1 MITETATVVA
11 VNGDRVTVS
20 ASVKTAC
27 GSCQAADD
35 CGTSAVAKAFSPKQ
49 QTFDLVSP
57 LPLKAG
63 DLVTLGIPEAHLLSA
78 SWMMYVVPLL
88 VLIGSA
94 LILTELTELHEL
106 QVFLASGGF
115 TWLAFQ
121 WVSNR
126 LQRRR
131 NGRYEPVIV
140 SKINHVSTQ
149 AEQ

>member
-63 DLVTLGIPEAHLLSA
+63 DLVTLGIPEAHLLSVQKTCLDPKRTDIQRGCML
-78 SWMMYVVPLL
+78 WNG
-88 VLIGSA
+88 VLA
-94 LILTELTELHEL
+94 KE
-106 QVFLASGGF
+106 
-115 TWLAFQ
+115 
-121 WVSNR
+121 
-126 LQRRR
+126 
-131 NGRYEPVIV
+131 
-140 SKINHVSTQ
+140 K
-149 AEQ
+149 

>member
-11 VNGDRVTVS
+11 VRGDRVTVS

-27 GSCQAADD
+27 GSCQAAED

-49 QTFDLVSP
+49 QTFELVSP
-57 LPLKAG
+57 IPLKPG
-63 DLVTLGIPEAHLLSA
+63 EKVTLGIPEAHLLSA

-94 LILTELTELHEL
+94 VLFAEFSSLHEL
-106 QVFLASGGF
+106 IVFALSAGL
-115 TWLAFQ
+115 TWLTFQ
-121 WVSNR
+121 WVSSR
-126 LQRRR
+126 LQRQR

-140 SKINHVSTQ
+140 NKISHVDVQVQS
-149 AEQ
+149 

>member
-11 VNGDRVTVS
+11 VNGDKVTVS

-27 GSCQAADD
+27 GSCQAAED
-35 CGTSAVAKAFSPKQ
+35 CGTSAIAKAFSPKQ

-57 LPLKAG
+57 LPLQAG

-94 LILTELTELHEL
+94 VTLSELSTLHEL
-106 QVFLASGGF
+106 AVFALSGGI
-115 TWLAFQ
+115 TWLTFR
-121 WVSNR
+121 WVASR
-126 LQRRR
+126 LRRQR

-140 SKINHVSTQ
+140 NKISNVDTPVQ
-149 AEQ
+149 L